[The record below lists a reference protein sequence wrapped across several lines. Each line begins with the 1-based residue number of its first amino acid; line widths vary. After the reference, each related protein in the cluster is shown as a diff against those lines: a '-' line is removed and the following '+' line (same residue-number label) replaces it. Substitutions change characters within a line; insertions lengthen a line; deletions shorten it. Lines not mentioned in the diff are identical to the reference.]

1 METFDAAPVC
11 VGIFLEILSV
21 IILASIWKKRKK
33 EKGAESYEKFATFEE
48 QRQAEVREIMKKNSK

>member
-1 METFDAAPVC
+1 MEIIYFVLVC
-11 VGIFLEILSV
+11 LGVFLDVLLFSYF
-21 IILASIWKKRKK
+21 ASIWKKRKK

>member
-1 METFDAAPVC
+1 MENFNAALVC
-11 VGIFLEILSV
+11 VGIFLELLFF
-21 IILASIWKKRKK
+21 IIVVSIWKERKK